1 MKKINK
7 FIFILLLVIF
17 PSLIYADGM
26 EYSLVCD
33 NGPFN
38 YGQKF
43 QCNVLGSKDSDI
55 NYDEMSGELTTE
67 NGNVTCSI
75 SSIADGL
82 TNSLTSTTAFKLS
95 GKPANSTFVTYSCEV
110 TKKSTSA
117 LTENITINNFIAH
130 GRNSGKDPDVLVLR
144 NKTININATEEKQE
158 EIDPRANMRD
168 TSNAK
173 SRIKSI
179 TSDDVDFTF
188 SSFKTNYDIQVLFEV
203 ESVTLNIE
211 PNVEG
216 EIIRIDNASAVG
228 NTINLDI
235 GTNVIDIYATSPDG
249 TSTTCYTLNI
259 KRLTRGEQIY
269 YIEKD
274 ASLSSLSIEGFNIDF
289 EPTIYEYNIHLTV
302 DQSSVNVKAVP
313 TDENAKC
320 VVSNQTDLSDGSVI
334 SIVVT
339 SEDGSTTNTYY
350 IHVTKDA
357 PKKDYTSL
365 IFGILILV
373 AIAIVILIIVRTNQ
387 KNKQDPILSLKHD
400 NKKVNNKGNSL
411 NLNNVPTVNTNESN
425 KEIDVIKLD
434 NSNVAKPISTEDVL
448 DPNYNNAVST
458 ANSINLNNINTK
470 PVTPVNIQTP
480 VTNNQVATPVD
491 VKEPNMTQ
499 NNATPSAP
507 LTPTNNQVSEPN
519 VLNLSN
525 AHVISQDIN
534 NNQNNTNN
542 Q

>member
-7 FIFILLLVIF
+7 FIFLLLLVIL
-17 PSLIYADGM
+17 PSLIYADEI

-43 QCNVLGSKDSDI
+43 QCNVISNKKTEI
-55 NYDEMSGELTTE
+55 NYDEMSGELTAE
-67 NGNVTCSI
+67 NGNVTCSLSNVDSGLSN
-75 SSIADGL
+75 SS
-82 TNSLTSTTAFKLS
+82 TSQTGFKLS
-95 GKPANSTFVTYSCEV
+95 GKAETTTYATYSCEV

-130 GRNSGKDPDVLVLR
+130 AKNSGKDPDVLILR
-144 NKTININATEEKQE
+144 NKTININPTEENVKE
-158 EIDPRANMRD
+158 TDPRANMRD

-179 TSDDVDFTF
+179 TSDDFDFTF

-203 ESVTLNIE
+203 ESVTLNIA
-211 PNVEG
+211 PNVDG
-216 EIIRIDNASAVG
+216 ETIKIDNQNAVG

-235 GTNVIDIYATSPDG
+235 GDNVIDIYATSPDG
-249 TSTTCYTLNI
+249 SSTTCYTLNI

-302 DQSSVNVKAVP
+302 DQSSVNVKAIP

-320 VVSNQTDLSDGSVI
+320 VVSNQTDLVDGSVI

-365 IFGILILV
+365 IFGILIVV
-373 AIAIVILIIVRTNQ
+373 AIIIVILIIVRTNQ
-387 KNKQDPILSLKHD
+387 KNKQDPILALKYR
-400 NKKVNNKGNSL
+400 NKKASNKGNSL
-411 NLNNVPTVNTNESN
+411 NLNDVPSVDTNKN
-425 KEIDVIKLD
+425 NNAPDVIKLD
-434 NSNVAKPISTEDVL
+434 NSNVAKPIVADDVL
-448 DPNYNNAVST
+448 DSNYNNAVST
-458 ANSINLNNINTK
+458 ANSINLNN
-470 PVTPVNIQTP
+470 VTPVNIQTP
-480 VTNNQVATPVD
+480 VTPQEVQTPV
-491 VKEPNMTQ
+491 NMQTPVNQ
-499 NNATPSAP
+499 ENTPTPSAP
-507 LTPTNNQVSEPN
+507 LTPTNNQTNTPN

-525 AHVISQDIN
+525 AQVISQDVN